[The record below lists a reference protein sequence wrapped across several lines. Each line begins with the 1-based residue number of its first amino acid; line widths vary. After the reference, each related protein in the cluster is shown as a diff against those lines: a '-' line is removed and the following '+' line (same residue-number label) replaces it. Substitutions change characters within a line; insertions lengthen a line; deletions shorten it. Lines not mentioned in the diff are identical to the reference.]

1 MIVDLATC
9 IYHEQCPEKDRG
21 LRKAII
27 ECVRMRMP
35 AILDD
40 ESAWEEFSENKN
52 VLRAFHMLQCEASE
66 GGGMIA
72 GAGGGGMMTPPATPR

>member
-9 IYHEQCPEKDRG
+9 IYHEQCPENDRG

-27 ECVRMRMP
+27 ECVRMHMP

-52 VLRAFHMLQCEASE
+52 VLRAVHVSQCEMGE
-66 GGGMIA
+66 GSGVF
-72 GAGGGGMMTPPATPR
+72 GGGGGGGIMTPPATPR

>member
-9 IYHEQCPEKDRG
+9 TYHEQCPENDHG

-40 ESAWEEFSENKN
+40 ESAWEEFSENKS
-52 VLRAFHMLQCEASE
+52 VLKAFHMSQCEARE
-66 GGGMIA
+66 GDGMIA
-72 GAGGGGMMTPPATPR
+72 GGGGGGMMTPPATPR